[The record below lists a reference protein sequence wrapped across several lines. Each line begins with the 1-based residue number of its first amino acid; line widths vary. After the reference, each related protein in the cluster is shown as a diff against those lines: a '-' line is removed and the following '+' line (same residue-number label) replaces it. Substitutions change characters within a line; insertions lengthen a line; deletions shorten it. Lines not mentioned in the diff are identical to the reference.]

1 MKVRFNFK
9 NHQDAQKVFQEIMR
23 LYWTD
28 EITHDKY
35 RDITYGM
42 TVLLQFYKFDFESAL
57 ITDHEE
63 RIRELEEQL
72 AQGVKRP

>member
-1 MKVRFNFK
+1 MDIRFNFK
-9 NHQDAQKVFQEIMR
+9 THQEAQKVFQKVMR
-23 LYWTD
+23 LYWND

-42 TVLLQFYKFDFESAL
+42 TVLLQFYKFDFESSMIA
-57 ITDHEE
+57 DHEQ

-72 AQGVKRP
+72 AQSIR